1 MTSYRPTVASLIA
14 TLALLAAVA
23 TGAPAYAQ
31 PRQLGPPTG
40 VDLEGTETEAGEK
53 SDKTVEV
60 PKTTAPGAAKPS
72 AVDAAGTDV
81 KGKDGMTID
90 KVKAGNG
97 TASDTDIILDIPLD
111 QIPNYRGMMRDIIE
125 EMAKYA
131 RGRDPKFQ
139 VIARPGFD
147 LLNYSQREYDL
158 AEIKRD
164 PTKIIAIETIR
175 PVGAPMRRYM
185 QSIDGFILDGQYCS
199 PLRVPRDD
207 LAAARKEGL
216 RALAIDTCPDDAAV
230 VRALQSAARD
240 GIVTYATA
248 SKDPYFASLPKFR
261 PIPENPGN
269 VENLSTARNM
279 MVLLSA
285 RSFSS
290 REDWI
295 NAMST
300 NNYDILLIDAFDRNN
315 KSLTKDDVHTLKFKQ
330 MGARRLVLAHIDI
343 GRADDSRYYW
353 QKDWAPGTP
362 SWIGGMTPEV
372 PGQYFVEFWNPAWK
386 AIIGKYFAGI
396 LDLGF
401 DGVVLDGVE
410 SYRRWEA
417 KTPVTL
423 AR

>member
-1 MTSYRPTVASLIA
+1 
-14 TLALLAAVA
+14 
-23 TGAPAYAQ
+23 
-31 PRQLGPPTG
+31 
-40 VDLEGTETEAGEK
+40 
-53 SDKTVEV
+53 
-60 PKTTAPGAAKPS
+60 
-72 AVDAAGTDV
+72 
-81 KGKDGMTID
+81 
-90 KVKAGNG
+90 
-97 TASDTDIILDIPLD
+97 
-111 QIPNYRGMMRDIIE
+111 
-125 EMAKYA
+125 
-131 RGRDPKFQ
+131 
-139 VIARPGFD
+139 
-147 LLNYSQREYDL
+147 
-158 AEIKRD
+158 
-164 PTKIIAIETIR
+164 
-175 PVGAPMRRYM
+175 
-185 QSIDGFILDGQYCS
+185 
-199 PLRVPRDD
+199 
-207 LAAARKEGL
+207 
-216 RALAIDTCPDDAAV
+216 LAIDTCPDDGAV

-240 GIVTYATA
+240 GIITYATA
-248 SKDPYFASLPKFR
+248 SKDPYFSSLPKFR

-285 RSFSS
+285 KSFSS

-300 NNYDILLIDAFDRNN
+300 NNYDVILIDAFDRNN
-315 KSLTKDDVHTLKFKQ
+315 KSLTKDDVHSLKFKQ

-386 AIIGKYFAGI
+386 AIVGKYFAGI

>member
-1 MTSYRPTVASLIA
+1 MASLVA
-14 TLALLAAVA
+14 TLALLAALA
-23 TGAPAYAQ
+23 TGAPAHAQ

-40 VDLEGTETEAGEK
+40 VDLEGTESEPSEQST
-53 SDKTVEV
+53 KTVEIPV
-60 PKTTAPGAAKPS
+60 PSPTAKKPS
-72 AVDAAGTDV
+72 AAEAAGTEVDG
-81 KGKDGMTID
+81 KNGKDGLTID
-90 KVKAGNG
+90 KAKAGNG
-97 TASDTDIILDIPLD
+97 TASDADIILDIPLD
-111 QIPNYRGMMRDIIE
+111 QIPNYRGMMRDIVE

-131 RGRDPKFQ
+131 RSRDPKFQ
-139 VIARPGFD
+139 IVARPGFD
-147 LLNYSQREYDL
+147 LLNFSQREYDL

-164 PTKIIAIETIR
+164 PSKIIAIETIR
-175 PVGAPMRRYM
+175 QVGTPMRRYM
-185 QSIDGFILDGQYCS
+185 QAIDGFILDGQYCS
-199 PLRVPRDD
+199 ALRVPRAD

-216 RALAIDTCPDDAAV
+216 RALAIDTCPEDGAV
-230 VRALQSAARD
+230 VRALQTAARD
-240 GIVTYATA
+240 GIVTYATTTN
-248 SKDPYFASLPKFR
+248 DPSFSTLPKYR

-300 NNYDILLIDAFDRNN
+300 NNYDILLIDAFDRND
-315 KSLTKDDVHTLKFKQ
+315 KPLTKSEVHSLKFKQ
-330 MGARRLVLAHIDI
+330 IGARRLVLAHIDI

-353 QKDWAPGTP
+353 QKDWVPGNP